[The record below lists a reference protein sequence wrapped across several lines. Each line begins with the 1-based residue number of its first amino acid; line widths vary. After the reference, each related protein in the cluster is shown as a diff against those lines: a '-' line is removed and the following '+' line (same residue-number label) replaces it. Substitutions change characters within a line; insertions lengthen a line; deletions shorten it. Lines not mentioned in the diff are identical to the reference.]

1 MTFLPLN
8 IIDLVLRNQFTS
20 RGVDGRAYGHVI
32 TKI

>member
-20 RGVDGRAYGHVI
+20 RGADGRAYGHVI